1 MTKNCYGDLLVCLY
15 YFAFFFNVAW
25 FSVFQSEIYLSFSS
39 FAVGGVCPASLV
51 DEKIVRDYR
60 KTESQNMNDEI
71 LEEYLSICHGE
82 GVNLSNILN
91 KSSLHKKNKLIYIVF
106 FKIITLER
114 YKAIHK
120 KFHTSHGVN
129 LLIVVSN
136 VLLMVNLGKNY
147 LVKICQLNY
156 L

>member
-1 MTKNCYGDLLVCLY
+1 MAQNCYGELHVCLY
-15 YFAFFFNVAW
+15 DLAFFFNVAW

-60 KTESQNMNDEI
+60 KTERQNMNGI

-120 KFHTSHGVN
+120 IFHTCHG
-129 LLIVVSN
+129 LHIVI
-136 VLLMVNLGKNY
+136 
-147 LVKICQLNY
+147 KIM
-156 L
+156 